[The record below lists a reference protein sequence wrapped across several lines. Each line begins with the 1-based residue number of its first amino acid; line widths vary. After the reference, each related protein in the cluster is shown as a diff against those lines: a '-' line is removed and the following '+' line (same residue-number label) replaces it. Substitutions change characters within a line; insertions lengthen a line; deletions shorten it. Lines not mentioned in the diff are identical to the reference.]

1 MPNALDMFREQR
13 DAAHDVHA
21 RLQEVAALLNR
32 LQEQVDAVAGNAQ
45 LRTLLKD
52 EQTWLVRTQAM
63 LAEVRQLRE
72 QEVARFWPA
81 VWRRWLLALMLALAS
96 TAAAGAGYAWATQP
110 HASELNALRSRAEL
124 ADAITRRIIA
134 MTPAERRQFD
144 ALMKWHPA
152 SKR

>member
-13 DAAHDVHA
+13 DAAHEVHA
-21 RLQEVAALLNR
+21 RLQEVAALLKQ

-52 EQTWLVRTQAM
+52 EQTWLARTQAV

-81 VWRRWLLALMLALAS
+81 VWRRWVLALAAA
-96 TAAAGAGYAWATQP
+96 AAAGAGYARVTQP
-110 HASELNALRSRAEL
+110 YVNELDKLRSRAEL
-124 ADAITRRIIA
+124 TDAITRRMLA

-144 ALMKWHPA
+144 ALMKWNPA
-152 SKR
+152 WKR